1 MVVGWWSQS
10 GTAARGLELGGAA
23 AKSPEA
29 QHGLG
34 QEQRLRTLLLVTP
47 CSGSEFQEGALLSF

>member
-1 MVVGWWSQS
+1 MVGQWSQS
-10 GTAARGLELGGAA
+10 CKAARGLDSGGAE

-34 QEQRLRTLLLVTP
+34 QEQRLRTLLPIAP
-47 CSGSEFQEGALLSF
+47 CSGSEFQEGACCPF